1 MILAISRAERYSPNS
16 IDKDAAILHSLCKEL
31 KHYGYDV
38 DSTDEISLGANDNR
52 RVYISMARTDQ
63 ALDLLD
69 HATRRGAIVMNDP
82 HAVVLCKNRRLLM
95 KTLAN
100 AGLNTPAAAP
110 APAAAAPAA
119 APAASAS
126 APKTPSNSAS
136 APQAPSGYWVK
147 KNRGYS
153 EQAAD
158 VCYAADGDQL
168 TTIVAQM
175 KARGIDDIYVTPH
188 VEGDLVKFYGVAGT
202 DFFRTFYPGD
212 DRQFKFAQEEINGL
226 PQHYSFD
233 AESLQRSIDTA
244 ARHIGLDFYG
254 GDAIIAPD
262 GTATIIDFND
272 WPSYSRCRE
281 EAARAMALAVA
292 GRIRQ
297 KGKRPLL
304 PLGSHAG
311 VRAII
316 FDYGGTLD
324 TGGTHW
330 GKQLWHAYQRQQ
342 VPVSEE
348 LFREAYVHAERT
360 LGKNPIIKPEFTF
373 FRTLE
378 TKVEIELKYIEERI
392 DGFNASQWLR
402 PVVDDLY
409 ALTLSHTRRS
419 RQVLTKLAQKMP
431 MVLVS
436 NFYGNVATVLRE
448 MQLDTLFTSVIE
460 SAVVGVRKPDPRIFS
475 LGVEALG
482 IKPSETV
489 VIGDSYDKDIEP
501 AKAAG
506 CRTVWYIGEGWNDG
520 LPDAT
525 HADAVITSLTELE

>member
-1 MILAISRAERYSPNS
+1 
-16 IDKDAAILHSLCKEL
+16 
-31 KHYGYDV
+31 
-38 DSTDEISLGANDNR
+38 
-52 RVYISMARTDQ
+52 
-63 ALDLLD
+63 
-69 HATRRGAIVMNDP
+69 MNDP

-95 KTLAN
+95 QTLAN

-110 APAAAAPAA
+110 APAAAAAA

-212 DRQFKFAQEEINGL
+212 DGQYKFSQEEVNGA
-226 PQHYSFD
+226 PSHFPFD
-233 AESLQRSIDTA
+233 AESLQHTIDRA
-244 ARHIGLDFYG
+244 ALAVGLDFYG
-254 GDAIIAPD
+254 GDVVVDAE
-262 GTATIIDFND
+262 GKATLIDFND

-330 GKQLWHAYQRQQ
+330 GKQLWHAYRRQ
-342 VPVSEE
+342 
-348 LFREAYVHAERT
+348 
-360 LGKNPIIKPEFTF
+360 
-373 FRTLE
+373 
-378 TKVEIELKYIEERI
+378 
-392 DGFNASQWLR
+392 
-402 PVVDDLY
+402 
-409 ALTLSHTRRS
+409 
-419 RQVLTKLAQKMP
+419 
-431 MVLVS
+431 
-436 NFYGNVATVLRE
+436 
-448 MQLDTLFTSVIE
+448 
-460 SAVVGVRKPDPRIFS
+460 
-475 LGVEALG
+475 
-482 IKPSETV
+482 
-489 VIGDSYDKDIEP
+489 
-501 AKAAG
+501 
-506 CRTVWYIGEGWNDG
+506 
-520 LPDAT
+520 
-525 HADAVITSLTELE
+525 

>member
-1 MILAISRAERYSPNS
+1 MRLAISRAERYSPNS

-95 KTLAN
+95 QTLAN
-100 AGLNTPAAAP
+100 AGLNTPAAVP
-110 APAAAAPAA
+110 APAAAAAAA

-233 AESLQRSIDTA
+233 AESLQRSIDAA

-360 LGKNPIIKPEFTF
+360 LGKNPIIKPDFTF
-373 FRTLE
+373 RKTLE
-378 TKVEIELKYIEERI
+378 TKVDIELKYIEERVE
-392 DGFNASQWLR
+392 GFCAKQWLK
-402 PVVDDLY
+402 PIVDDLY
-409 ALTLSHTRRS
+409 AETLSHTRRS
-419 RQVLTKLAQKMP
+419 REVLELLAQKMP

-436 NFYGNVATVLRE
+436 NFYGNVATVLKE
-448 MQLDTLFTSVIE
+448 MNLDHIFKQVIE
-460 SAVVGVRKPDPRIFS
+460 SAVVGVRKPDPRIFT
-475 LGVEALG
+475 LGVEALEL
-482 IKPSETV
+482 KPEEV
-489 VIGDSYDKDIEP
+489 VVVGDSYDKDILP

-506 CRTVWYIGEGWNDG
+506 CHTVWFVGEGWNDG
-520 LPDAT
+520 LPDGDE
-525 HADAVITSLTELE
+525 ADVVITSLRELE

>member
-95 KTLAN
+95 QTLAN
-100 AGLNTPAAAP
+100 AGLNTPAAA
-110 APAAAAPAA
+110 AAAAAAAAPT
-119 APAASAS
+119 ASAS

-175 KARGIDDIYVTPH
+175 KARGIDDIYVTSH

-233 AESLQRSIDTA
+233 AESLQRSIDAA

-281 EAARAMALAVA
+281 EAARAMALAVV
-292 GRIRQ
+292 GKVLQ

-330 GKQLWHAYQRQQ
+330 GKQLWHAYRRQQ
-342 VPVSEE
+342 VPVTEQ

-360 LGKNPIIKPEFTF
+360 LGKNPIIKPDFTF
-373 FRTLE
+373 LRTLQ
-378 TKVEIELKYIEERI
+378 TKVEIELQYIADHTEGFVPEQWAKRI
-392 DGFNASQWLR
+392 
-402 PVVDDLY
+402 VDDLY
-409 ALTLSHTRRS
+409 AETLSHTRRS
-419 RQVLTKLAQKMP
+419 LRVLRQLAAKMP

-436 NFYGNVATVLRE
+436 NFYGNVSTVLRE
-448 MQLDTLFTSVIE
+448 MGMEGLFSSVVE
-460 SAVVGVRKPDPRIFS
+460 SAVVGVRKPDPRIFT

-482 IKPSETV
+482 VDPSEV
-489 VIGDSYDKDIEP
+489 VVVGDSYDKDIAP

-506 CRTVWYIGEGWNDG
+506 CRTAWFVGEGWTDG
-520 LPDAT
+520 VADGKDA
-525 HADAVITSLTELE
+525 DVVITSLTELLH

>member
-1 MILAISRAERYSPNS
+1 MILAISRAERFSPNS
-16 IDKDAAILHSLCKEL
+16 VEKDAKILDCLCKEL
-31 KHYGYDV
+31 MHYGYDV
-38 DSTDEISLGANDNR
+38 ETSGEEAIGLSAKK
-52 RVYISMARTDQ
+52 RVYVSMARTHD
-63 ALDLLD
+63 ALNFL
-69 HATRRGAIVMNDP
+69 AEAEARGAVVMNDP
-82 HAVVLCKNRRLLM
+82 HAVVLCQNRRLLM
-95 KTLAN
+95 SRLQRE
-100 AGLNTPAAAP
+100 GLLTARECGEEK
-110 APAAAAPAA
+110 
-119 APAASAS
+119 SA
-126 APKTPSNSAS
+126 T
-136 APQAPSGYWVK
+136 GYWIK

-153 EQAAD
+153 EQADD
-158 VCYAADGDQL
+158 VCYAANDDELRQKME
-168 TTIVAQM
+168 AM
-175 KARGIDDIYVTPH
+175 RERGIDDIYVTPH
-188 VEGDLVKFYGVAGT
+188 IEGDLVKFYGVAGT

-233 AESLQRSIDTA
+233 AESLQRSIDAA

-373 FRTLE
+373 LRTLE